1 MAKIHE
7 RHISED
13 SLFVI
18 IFSKEDPGGRKM
30 KLRSKAPILR
40 DWTGTAH
47 FTTDY
52 PISEDGKPVLV
63 TEGPNGK
70 PVEPAEAYVY
80 GYEVLEASDKELE
93 MLREGGYAI
102 PYLGR

>member
-1 MAKIHE
+1 
-7 RHISED
+7 
-13 SLFVI
+13 
-18 IFSKEDPGGRKM
+18 M

-47 FTTDY
+47 FTRES
-52 PISEDGKPVLV
+52 PVSQDGKPVLV
-63 TEGPNGK
+63 IEGPKGK

-80 GYEVLEASDKELE
+80 GYEVLEASDEELE

-102 PYLGR
+102 PYMGK